1 MSDQPN
7 FIFTNKL
14 FRNKLL
20 VIWYHLISKLKLE
33 KAFMHYAHR
42 KADIN
47 IISRRYFCDIYQIN
61 YVYISKKVSIL
72 INYMKRVFTPVT
84 KIQNNFQLHSK

>member
-1 MSDQPN
+1 MSEQLN

-20 VIWYHLISKLKLE
+20 VIWYHLVSE
-33 KAFMHYAHR
+33 KKPEKTFMHYAHR
-42 KADIN
+42 NAYLN
-47 IISRRYFCDIYQIN
+47 IISRRYFCDIYQKN

-72 INYMKRVFTPVT
+72 INSIKRFFSPVT